1 MRTGAFLELD
11 VTEALSPYNFQGNIG
26 MQNLGRPE
34 RLYKLTSKTMHFNTP
49 RVEDSNSHV

>member
-34 RLYKLTSKTMHFNTP
+34 RLYKLTSKTMHFNMP